1 MHCASANVLAG
12 VISLLLSSLQFISVK
27 GQFQQP
33 GPSPR
38 PTGAVGCP
46 ERNGR
51 FTVPSQCDAYIECE
65 EGIGQQ
71 KLCPDG
77 LLFNSKAR
85 FFSYPCQYPAE
96 VDCEG
101 RTGVQ
106 PAQPTAD
113 CPHQFGYYREGDAN
127 NCGKFKSCSN
137 GVGHIFDCPEGLAFN
152 ERSLRCDW
160 PDQVDTCN
168 AEAFLGFTCPNVGQD
183 NSLFNTDGYQYFR
196 SPSNCQKY
204 FLCINGRPRLF
215 SCGEGQAFNDLINS
229 CDGLENVTGCGAT
242 GGRQTSFGSPGF
254 SPKPIIAPTPTFSPT
269 QSFGQNAGFGQ
280 SSGFG
285 QNSGF
290 GSGSSGFG
298 QSSGFGSGFRQ
309 NPVFGQSSGFGAA
322 PQQQFSRRQRFN
334 APSPSSLQ
342 LRAQHGHAHAQSQRA
357 DSQAQFRNFDGLLT
371 LGGPQRFNLFS
382 GNTFD
387 NNLRRN

>member
-1 MHCASANVLAG
+1 MHYSRAN
-12 VISLLLSSLQFISVK
+12 LLSGVVLLVSLEFLSVK
-27 GQFQQP
+27 SQFQP
-33 GPSPR
+33 GLSPR

-51 FTVPSQCDAYIECE
+51 FAVPSQCDVYIECE
-65 EGIGQQ
+65 EGVGEQ
-71 KLCPDG
+71 KLGPDG

-85 FFSYPCQYPAE
+85 FFAYPCQYPAE

-137 GVGHIFDCPEGLAFN
+137 GVGHILDCPEGLAFN

-183 NSLFNTDGYQYFR
+183 NSLFNSDGYQYFR
-196 SPSNCQKY
+196 SPTNCQKY

-215 SCGEGQAFNDLINS
+215 SCGEGQAFNDLTNS
-229 CDGLENVTGCGAT
+229 CDGLENVTGCAVAA
-242 GGRQTSFGSPGF
+242 GRQPSFVTPGSF
-254 SPKPIIAPTPTFSPT
+254 SPSPTFAPTPTFSPPP
-269 QSFGQNAGFGQ
+269 SFGQSSGFGQNSGFGQSAGGFRQNSGFGQ

-290 GSGSSGFG
+290 GQSSGFG
-298 QSSGFGSGFRQ
+298 QNSGFESSSGFGT
-309 NPVFGQSSGFGAA
+309 A

-334 APSPSSLQ
+334 APSSQ
-342 LRAQHGHAHAQSQRA
+342 LRAQQRNNFQRVSA
-357 DSQAQFRNFDGLLT
+357 VDSQAQFRNFDGLLT
-371 LGGPQRFNLFS
+371 LGGPQRFNL
-382 GNTFD
+382 
-387 NNLRRN
+387 L